1 MYDVLGG
8 RQLRSL
14 EKTLQIAAL
23 LGLRQASVTALWTRA
38 KLRKERDELAQR
50 GYVPEVSPVGWLEI
64 PMPAQWLEDL
74 LRSQATAAEQFPYE
88 LLGVHKPPLSEV
100 YVEQDIQPLSP
111 DGASG
116 HPSQTGHPVP
126 TITAALSAHSHLFIT
141 GGPGAGKT
149 TLGQHLVGQIARYWL
164 REHQAEEP
172 WCREAVAAVRVTS
185 TDLLTPRAWRQQ
197 LSDAAARTGTL
208 MSPVSPD
215 HFARRPHG
223 VRWLVII
230 DGLDE
235 VSSPAIRQTI
245 LEKLA
250 REIRPNSNCRLVI
263 TSRPLPQSEL
273 KPFENTSSIGFY
285 TLKGFDASQQRAFAQ
300 RWFIAQGVSDPAFE
314 AQNFLSEVDQAG
326 LQEILQVPLLT
337 TLAASFRSRN
347 PHAPL
352 PRGRVALYETFLT
365 ELRTAREGNAG
376 IIARFR
382 ERWQVRGLGLL
393 ADWLLAH
400 QDDIVTHL
408 AWERIE
414 AQPSKSL
421 LREATQWLAS
431 QLPEGLSWPERAEG
445 ELGQFLAQTGVMT
458 FDGSDLSFLHQSFAE
473 FIAARDEAAEIP
485 ADFPD
490 LDVWSAAVSNA
501 AARNRILFTFALWAR
516 MPGND
521 VSLII
526 RHLLAGDLEH
536 RIMALRLV
544 TAGVPLG
551 EALEG
556 SIINR
561 LMDFAD
567 DSGKWTLSPGS
578 QVLSEL
584 SQLRGNRRLAA
595 HLRKIAETEG
605 LAFALRIQAA
615 AAYANAASLVEGV
628 ELLKT
633 LSESADPIAVLSCC
647 RHLTSLDP
655 QGIPF
660 RVRRLKNLL
669 TDPRASNWERLGA
682 AEQLMAMGYTD
693 NLVDLARTILTGP
706 EQSGQHLERAGE
718 LWFSLQ
724 GHDAAKEV
732 AEAISGRTDNQF
744 WSTKG
749 LAMTM
754 IRFGLVEQVIP
765 FARRI
770 FDESSS
776 DDDISE
782 FVTAWIDSAGSTA
795 ADQIVE
801 VMREHPAWNV
811 DERPSV
817 AHDLLLNGFNSQA
830 AELVRISLAATPHKP
845 YSLHLELMTLVR
857 AVGPEAADEVQEWL
871 EKLQGS
877 SEDYASSMADLI
889 ESGATPGTFLPFA
902 RRVLHHP
909 GSPDKAFS
917 SAARMLFRH
926 DRQAACKEVIE
937 ALQARPYSGSA
948 LRARLLPILAEH
960 NEVTA
965 VMEMGQELLADP
977 GLTVPELQAVVSAWL
992 VAAGR
997 EAAWQVV
1004 ARVKTAVMLTVDQ
1017 LMALA
1022 DLLTSQNLTHVA
1034 APLLCQVCI
1043 APGVAVETRW
1053 RALQEIIKMG
1063 AEREAGQAL
1072 REALVAPSSQAE
1084 ALILRRLLAWLTA
1097 SE

>member
-8 RQLRSL
+8 RRLRSL
-14 EKTLQIAAL
+14 EATLQIAAV
-23 LGLRQASVTALWTRA
+23 LGLRQESVTALWTQA

-50 GYVPEVSPVGWLEI
+50 PHSPEVPPVGWLEI
-64 PMPAQWLEDL
+64 PLPAQWLEDL

-111 DGASG
+111 GSSG
-116 HPSQTGHPVP
+116 HPPRTVQPVP
-126 TITAALSAHSHLFIT
+126 TIAAALSAHGHLFIT

-149 TLGQHLVGQIARYWL
+149 TLGQYLVRQIARFWL
-164 REHQAEEP
+164 REDQAEEP

-185 TDLLTPRAWRQQ
+185 TDLLTPRAWHQQ

-223 VRWLVII
+223 VRWLVIV

-235 VSSPAIRQTI
+235 VSSPATRQTI

-250 REIRPNSNCRLVI
+250 REVRPNSSCRLVI

-273 KPFENTSSIGFY
+273 KPFENTPDIGFY
-285 TLKGFDASQQRAFAQ
+285 TLKGFDANQQRAFAE
-300 RWFIAQGVSDPAFE
+300 RWFVAQGVSDPALDTR
-314 AQNFLSEVDQAG
+314 NFLSEVDQAG
-326 LQEILQVPLLT
+326 LREILQVPLLT

-365 ELRTAREGNAG
+365 ELRTAREGNVG

-382 ERWQVRGLGLL
+382 ERWQVRGLGQL

-421 LREATQWLAS
+421 LSEATQWLAS

-458 FDGSDLSFLHQSFAE
+458 FDGTDLSFLHQSFAE
-473 FIAARDEAAEIP
+473 FIAARDEAAGIP

-490 LDVWSAAVSNA
+490 LDVWSAAIKNT

-516 MPGND
+516 RPGND
-521 VSLII
+521 VSLIV
-526 RHLLAGDLEH
+526 RHLLVGDLEH

-556 SIINR
+556 SVIDR
-561 LMDFAD
+561 LMDFGD
-567 DSGKWTLSPGS
+567 DSDHPISSPGP

-595 HLRKIAETEG
+595 HLRKVAETEG
-605 LAFALRIQAA
+605 LSSILRIQAA
-615 AAYANAASLVEGV
+615 AAYANVASLQEGV
-628 ELLKT
+628 ALLKVLPET
-633 LSESADPIAVLSCC
+633 SDPNAVLNCC
-647 RHLTSLDP
+647 RHLASLDP

-660 RVRRLKNLL
+660 RVHSLNQLF
-669 TDPRASNWERLGA
+669 TDSRASNWERLDA
-682 AEQLMAMGYTD
+682 AEQLMAMGYTE
-693 NLVDLARTILTGP
+693 NLVNLARSILAGA
-706 EQSGQHLERAGE
+706 EQNGQYLERAGE
-718 LWFSLQ
+718 LWFSLE
-724 GHDAAKEV
+724 GRDAANEV
-732 AEAISGRTDNQF
+732 AEAISGRADTHI
-744 WSTKG
+744 WATKG
-749 LAMTM
+749 LAVTM
-754 IRFGLVEQVIP
+754 IRFGLIDEVLP

-770 FDESSS
+770 FDESCNS
-776 DDDISE
+776 DDISE
-782 FVTAWIDSAGSTA
+782 LVTTWIDSAGSAA

-801 VMREHPAWNV
+801 VMREHPAWNM

-817 AHDLLLNGFNSQA
+817 AHDLLLNGFESQA
-830 AELVRISLAATPHKP
+830 AELVRISLATTPHKR
-845 YSLHLELMTLVR
+845 YSLHLELMGLVR
-857 AVGPEAADEVQEWL
+857 ALGPAAADEVLEWL

-877 SEDYASSMADLI
+877 PEDYASSMVDLT
-889 ESGATPGTFLPFA
+889 ESGAAPGAILPFA

-909 GSPDKAFS
+909 GSPNKAFS
-917 SAARMLFRH
+917 AAAKMLFRH

-937 ALQARPYSGSA
+937 ALQARPYEGSA
-948 LRARLLPILAEH
+948 LRALLLPILAEH
-960 NEVTA
+960 GEVTD
-965 VMEMGQELLADP
+965 VMKLGQELLADP

-997 EAAWQVV
+997 EAAWEVV
-1004 ARVKTAVMLTVDQ
+1004 ARVKTAVVLTVDQ
-1017 LMALA
+1017 LIALA
-1022 DLLTSQNLTHVA
+1022 DLLTGQNLTHAA
-1034 APLLCQVCI
+1034 APLLCQVCTTPGI
-1043 APGVAVETRW
+1043 AAETRW
-1053 RALQEIIKMG
+1053 RALQEVIEMG
-1063 AEREAGQAL
+1063 AERQASQAL
-1072 REALVAPSSQAE
+1072 REALVAPSSPAE
-1084 ALILRRLLAWLTA
+1084 ELILRRLLAWLTA
-1097 SE
+1097 SA